1 MERQN
6 EKVLDLE
13 MIKENSLRDEVLQP
27 CVFSPSLVCHDTS
40 VSKNSSSQVVNAN
53 SSSVLTAQDEELIK
67 IVEEPDGSIITSE
80 NANL

>member
-13 MIKENSLRDEVLQP
+13 MIKENLLRDEVLQP
-27 CVFSPSLVCHDTS
+27 CASLVCHDTS
-40 VSKNSSSQVVNAN
+40 VSKNSSGQVVNAN

-67 IVEEPDGSIITSE
+67 IVEEPDCSIITSE